1 MSSAYINIQSGTPG
15 AAAAN
20 MEYITRESARDGEP
34 VLHNAPAYVEEVG
47 DQHTLEGWQAQRA
60 QLKAWA
66 EARQE
71 EEIAR
76 HGNRKGEPRTHYR
89 VVMSYED
96 EIPTEAAQEDV
107 RGWLE
112 EEFPESR
119 AAAVVHQ
126 DTQRT
131 HVHVWMSARLRTGKK
146 VDISPQ
152 DFRSLTSEWSQ
163 IYERRMEQRRIL
175 DIDRET
181 LEEKIQHTREA
192 KAKMGRKVMN
202 GTSPAMAEL
211 SVDFGDRTQPA
222 GPEVYRERDRKHVGM
237 DLVREVE
244 EQMQARQEQRTE
256 AKAEEQVRAAAVE
269 TEKVER
275 AIERRA
281 RRVETKRTDS
291 HEHHERNQKGAGG
304 GKRTSSGS
312 PGEVERRERRAGQGS
327 PDGSGADGRESGKDL
342 GKTAE
347 RGQIREEGGKGGG
360 AGSETAAQGGQ
371 RGVSKGSQEQRPE
384 SQGERPERRDN
395 TGKSSGGGKERGRGG
410 GGGSGAGVRKGN
422 NNDGG
427 GEHSSDVP
435 GGGSDQRDGSRSHSV
450 DGPDGGGGAASSD
463 GDGGRDDPS
472 DGADVGDVG
481 PDEVSPDKGLSEAQ
495 RRLLRAIRQAHYKEI
510 KNSEA
515 AREGLIERF
524 MRLSDEEM
532 EELAQEKERHID
544 DEKER
549 DLLEWGHGERRRREE
564 QRERIEASLSQEASA
579 QWETVKEEVDA
590 AAEGGDVEQRMGAA
604 AEAWRSVA
612 SELEQ
617 GERKELLRATW
628 PMRTARTIR
637 ERAQKQRGSQES
649 GQDKSTD
656 QGSSKDRGG
665 QSWGGGRGR

>member
-312 PGEVERRERRAGQGS
+312 PGEAERRERRAGQGS

-371 RGVSKGSQEQRPE
+371 RGVSKGSQERRPE

-395 TGKSSGGGKERGRGG
+395 TGRSSGGGKERGRGG

-481 PDEVSPDKGLSEAQ
+481 PDVSPDKGLSEAQ